1 MIQKYRFTVIGIMII
16 ISFSINLFSWLNFN
30 SIADASGSDCKVTS
44 GQFNSG
50 PYAISGKNTEV
61 EIDVNFIVECND
73 TDLLEYIEKAEF
85 GVFIS
90 ANTDFSRPIGVET
103 EKQKV
108 VDFSKVSLNT
118 WATTVTLRQT
128 GDFWTYL
135 FPTEEVSGQHYYGQI
150 DKLYLYP
157 FVFGSGSNFRFT
169 NNSMEVPVNKPG
181 QTPPATGEFKPLN
194 VAVCK
199 LSLTS
204 ARIFWD
210 TVGATNSALEYS
222 LWGED
227 PTADQKKVAGTA
239 LKNHSIT
246 LSGLTKGENYGYA
259 IYVPKQG
266 SKVSTVDSHDVDEIR
281 SLIAGETNDERCN
294 TDGTVKPAPPTNTN
308 TNTPTGNPNSN
319 INTSVGV
326 SLGNLDE
333 SLGSFFNPLT
343 AKTVPEIIGTILRIL
358 FVLIGIAA
366 VVVIIVS
373 GFRMVIASGNE
384 VQLTLAKK
392 SITWAIIGLIVS
404 LMAFSI
410 VAIVQ
415 RLIEV
420 GK

>member
-1 MIQKYRFTVIGIMII
+1 
-16 ISFSINLFSWLNFN
+16 
-30 SIADASGSDCKVTS
+30 
-44 GQFNSG
+44 
-50 PYAISGKNTEV
+50 
-61 EIDVNFIVECND
+61 
-73 TDLLEYIEKAEF
+73 
-85 GVFIS
+85 
-90 ANTDFSRPIGVET
+90 
-103 EKQKV
+103 
-108 VDFSKVSLNT
+108 
-118 WATTVTLRQT
+118 
-128 GDFWTYL
+128 
-135 FPTEEVSGQHYYGQI
+135 
-150 DKLYLYP
+150 
-157 FVFGSGSNFRFT
+157 
-169 NNSMEVPVNKPG
+169 
-181 QTPPATGEFKPLN
+181 
-194 VAVCK
+194 
-199 LSLTS
+199 
-204 ARIFWD
+204 
-210 TVGATNSALEYS
+210 
-222 LWGED
+222 
-227 PTADQKKVAGTA
+227 
-239 LKNHSIT
+239 